1 MSDTAL
7 VQLSRA
13 QSALAECK
21 TAMEAKQIADMA
33 EAARVY
39 LERTNASV
47 ATVNHATEIRLL
59 AERQM
64 GEFLKQMPKNQ
75 GAAGSAGP
83 GRGNVV
89 PVENRVSSEP
99 TLAEIGIT
107 KKQSHVAQ
115 KLATIPEPEFRERI
129 AVAQC
134 DGGKLSTA
142 KVLGFDQPKPAAPP
156 TEAPVVDLPRR
167 RFHPSPKFTLSAW
180 CDSTRT
186 LLSMRFSAVPEEH
199 MAAAAEAVAQ
209 MAKAFLSENQ
219 TK

>member
-64 GEFLKQMPKNQ
+64 GEFLKQMPKAT
-75 GAAGSAGP
+75 GALREGSAVLERNHGEQP
-83 GRGNVV
+83 
-89 PVENRVSSEP
+89 P
-99 TLAEIGIT
+99 TLADLNIT

-156 TEAPVVDLPRR
+156 TEAPVIDLPRR

-199 MAAAAEAVAQ
+199 MAAAVEAVAQ
-209 MAKAFLSENQ
+209 MAKSFLSENQ

>member
-1 MSDTAL
+1 MSDAAL

-47 ATVNHATEIRLL
+47 ATVNNATEIRLL

-64 GEFLKQMPKNQ
+64 GEFLKAMPKAT
-75 GAAGSAGP
+75 GALREGP
-83 GRGNVV
+83 VV
-89 PVENRVSSEP
+89 PERNHGEQPP
-99 TLAEIGIT
+99 TLASIGIT

-115 KLATIPEPEFRERI
+115 KLAAIPDPEFRERI
-129 AVAQC
+129 AVAKC

-142 KVLGFDQPKPAAPP
+142 KVLDLCPAAK
-156 TEAPVVDLPRR
+156 R
-167 RFHPSPKFTLSAW
+167 
-180 CDSTRT
+180 
-186 LLSMRFSAVPEEH
+186 
-199 MAAAAEAVAQ
+199 AAEEAEAD
-209 MAKAFLSENQ
+209 SENLWKLKSLWNKTNKRDRAAFIAWTNKQ
-219 TK
+219 